1 MASILK
7 VLDIH
12 LSLLKS
18 NPPQLH
24 ILAHGL
30 VGSTGW
36 TNPRLQPRF
45 YIDFPRDGIQDF
57 DFVADPPQGIS
68 IFPICPITASEYW
81 ENPPLDKLKG
91 VRVHS
96 ANNFV
101 EEYIRVAKSVAC

>member
-1 MASILK
+1 MASIMK

-30 VGSTGW
+30 VGSPGW

-45 YIDFPRDGIQDF
+45 YIDFPKDGIQDF
-57 DFVADPPQGIS
+57 DFVADPPQGVS
-68 IFPICPITASEYW
+68 ILPVYPITASEHW
-81 ENPPLDKLKG
+81 ENPPLKKLKG

-101 EEYIRVAKSVAC
+101 EEYIQGAKSVAC